1 MPDSY
6 VPGLPGVRS
15 TKTATPKIVF
25 KQADW
30 TSDLALGRIISGA
43 VSRDPT
49 NTPIDVLQAGVLMGK
64 ISASGKYAPSI
75 LGPTTA
81 SAAVGATSITV
92 GAATALELSRRVGN
106 SGTFTLT
113 GPPSAAGTIQS
124 ETVTYSAVNTTTG
137 VITCTATVNAYISGA
152 FVGGTDGSQ
161 IPNTF
166 VGDGYGIQVTDTDHT
181 TNLDVQFP
189 VFPIAGVL
197 IAAQLVNWPTDTS
210 LQAWIVTHL
219 NGPSGGQFVFDYQY

>member
-6 VPGLPGVRS
+6 VPGLPGTRS
-15 TKTATPKIVF
+15 IKTATPKIVF
-25 KQADW
+25 KGNMF
-30 TSDLALGRIISGA
+30 TSDFPQGKIISGS

-49 NTPIDVLQAGVLMGK
+49 NTPIDVLQPGVLMGK
-64 ISASGKYAPSI
+64 ISASGKYAPAI

-81 SAAVGATSITV
+81 TTAVGATSITV
-92 GAATALELSRRVGN
+92 GAATALELSRRIGA

-113 GPPSAAGTIQS
+113 GPATAAGTIQS

-137 VITCTATVNAYISGA
+137 VITCTATINAYISGA

-161 IPNTF
+161 TPLTF

-189 VFPIAGVL
+189 VFPIAGVVTS
-197 IAAQLVNWPTDTS
+197 AQLVNWPTDTS
-210 LQAWIVTHL
+210 LQAWVISRL
-219 NGPSGGQFVFDYQY
+219 NQAAGGQFVFDTPF